1 MDKIDV
7 LELLDEQSVTTKEK
21 DYKDWREALN
31 DIKAANNNFDINT
44 MCEVCIKQ
52 QYEIGLK
59 DALGRHQP
67 ITIQCTGLNTYKNK
81 VISEHGEEVYKTLE
95 GILSKEQK
103 DQAEQIE
110 NSMDWMAGNIKD
122 SKLFNSRPHQVMINS
137 CSAKKKVLRMGRRCI
152 EENTKVLG
160 PKKGYSIKHLFNM
173 FRKYKEMP
181 YIYAYDDETGKLVL
195 TNKYLIMPNG
205 RVDTVKITLSNG
217 HSVIA
222 TENHPLLVYRDKQF
236 NYVPIGE
243 LDIEYDKVLL
253 DNNEILSIR
262 SIENVGKRSTYHL
275 SVIKYETFLTT
286 GGFIHHNTGKAL
298 DVRTPIPTPNGWKT
312 MGDLQVGDKVFDD
325 EGNECNITFVT
336 EYQHE
341 RECFEITFD
350 NGDTVVA
357 DADHQWAVSTREH
370 RRKAIAKGLSVT
382 DSEVVLTTKDILD
395 FEKKHYAIR
404 LTEPVNYNE
413 KDLSIDP
420 YVLGYWLGDGNTNTT
435 ILTIGD
441 EDCSETLSRLSSK
454 GYTVKQ
460 YKQKYAYKLENVFEV
475 FKEEGLINNKH
486 IPVKYLQGSVEQR
499 LELLRGLLDSDGS
512 YNDRDDTIE
521 FSTSLESLSVEFK
534 ELLSSLGIKS
544 SIKRNRS
551 FLNGNQHKDRF
562 RFVFKTNLKVFNL
575 ERKDKNSKTKVNS
588 RSSYLYIKSI
598 VPVES
603 RPVKCIS
610 VDSQR
615 SLYLA
620 TKNYVVT
627 HNTYAM
633 SVGMLHRMLTNKN
646 YKVLMVA
653 PMATMIDE
661 VVEQIK
667 KFCDAME
674 VNPIESS
681 SQSPIAFIEFNTG
694 STFKGVTAGASGAKG
709 TRGKA
714 ADLLYIDECFPG
726 RTKIKMWDGTTKSI
740 EDIETGDRVLSFDE
754 RTQKLV
760 AKNVLE
766 VRCTGKKDVYT
777 FETVS
782 GKKLHTTAN
791 HPVWSR
797 DGWKEA
803 YEARSLAT
811 TETRTGDFFFESVVG
826 SRFKATE
833 KVYNLEVE
841 DTHTYIA
848 DGFIVH
854 NCDFLNPKDL
864 NAILGILMD
873 NANTEFWASSTPIG
887 EGNLYQ
893 LSQDPSFKEFHF
905 PSYVIP
911 HYSDKI
917 DEDLRRQM
925 TEVGYEQEVLA
936 NFGASEEG
944 VFQIPFIEKSII
956 KEQLILTERYILENR
971 PDFILFM
978 GVDWNHDKVGTR
990 IVILAYHK
998 PTGRFVVVCKERVA
1012 LAGWTQL
1019 LAVQKI
1025 VDLNRIYDVDHIY
1038 VDEGFGTSQASM
1050 LRQFS
1055 REQYGK
1061 VPANHPDLKLTDV
1074 VAVNFSATLNLRD
1087 PVTGEELKKQ
1097 TKQYMV
1103 EHAAKLLTQ
1112 GVLILRE
1119 EEDSAIIAQ
1128 MKNYIVKS
1136 ISARGLKTFTY
1147 KDPQVA
1153 DHDLDAYML
1162 ALHGFHQ
1169 EYSEFNTYGPIV
1181 GIGSL
1186 LSRNNDG
1193 SLHMNELGMDPVEVY
1208 SASSNMVINTR
1219 KSILNNK
1226 FSSSSRHSPFKGR
1239 KKW

>member
-152 EENTKVLG
+152 EANTKVLG

-222 TENHPLLVYRDKQF
+222 TQNHPLLVYRDKQF

-286 GGFIHHNTGKAL
+286 GGFIHHNTGK
-298 DVRTPIPTPNGWKT
+298 
-312 MGDLQVGDKVFDD
+312 
-325 EGNECNITFVT
+325 
-336 EYQHE
+336 
-341 RECFEITFD
+341 
-350 NGDTVVA
+350 
-357 DADHQWAVSTREH
+357 
-370 RRKAIAKGLSVT
+370 
-382 DSEVVLTTKDILD
+382 
-395 FEKKHYAIR
+395 
-404 LTEPVNYNE
+404 
-413 KDLSIDP
+413 
-420 YVLGYWLGDGNTNTT
+420 
-435 ILTIGD
+435 
-441 EDCSETLSRLSSK
+441 
-454 GYTVKQ
+454 
-460 YKQKYAYKLENVFEV
+460 
-475 FKEEGLINNKH
+475 
-486 IPVKYLQGSVEQR
+486 
-499 LELLRGLLDSDGS
+499 
-512 YNDRDDTIE
+512 
-521 FSTSLESLSVEFK
+521 
-534 ELLSSLGIKS
+534 
-544 SIKRNRS
+544 
-551 FLNGNQHKDRF
+551 
-562 RFVFKTNLKVFNL
+562 
-575 ERKDKNSKTKVNS
+575 
-588 RSSYLYIKSI
+588 
-598 VPVES
+598 
-603 RPVKCIS
+603 
-610 VDSQR
+610 
-615 SLYLA
+615 
-620 TKNYVVT
+620 
-627 HNTYAM
+627 TYAM

>member
-1 MDKIDV
+1 M
-7 LELLDEQSVTTKEK
+7 
-21 DYKDWREALN
+21 
-31 DIKAANNNFDINT
+31 
-44 MCEVCIKQ
+44 
-52 QYEIGLK
+52 
-59 DALGRHQP
+59 
-67 ITIQCTGLNTYKNK
+67 
-81 VISEHGEEVYKTLE
+81 
-95 GILSKEQK
+95 
-103 DQAEQIE
+103 
-110 NSMDWMAGNIKD
+110 
-122 SKLFNSRPHQVMINS
+122 
-137 CSAKKKVLRMGRRCI
+137 
-152 EENTKVLG
+152 
-160 PKKGYSIKHLFNM
+160 
-173 FRKYKEMP
+173 
-181 YIYAYDDETGKLVL
+181 
-195 TNKYLIMPNG
+195 
-205 RVDTVKITLSNG
+205 
-217 HSVIA
+217 
-222 TENHPLLVYRDKQF
+222 
-236 NYVPIGE
+236 
-243 LDIEYDKVLL
+243 
-253 DNNEILSIR
+253 
-262 SIENVGKRSTYHL
+262 
-275 SVIKYETFLTT
+275 
-286 GGFIHHNTGKAL
+286 
-298 DVRTPIPTPNGWKT
+298 
-312 MGDLQVGDKVFDD
+312 
-325 EGNECNITFVT
+325 
-336 EYQHE
+336 
-341 RECFEITFD
+341 
-350 NGDTVVA
+350 
-357 DADHQWAVSTREH
+357 
-370 RRKAIAKGLSVT
+370 
-382 DSEVVLTTKDILD
+382 
-395 FEKKHYAIR
+395 
-404 LTEPVNYNE
+404 
-413 KDLSIDP
+413 
-420 YVLGYWLGDGNTNTT
+420 
-435 ILTIGD
+435 
-441 EDCSETLSRLSSK
+441 
-454 GYTVKQ
+454 
-460 YKQKYAYKLENVFEV
+460 
-475 FKEEGLINNKH
+475 
-486 IPVKYLQGSVEQR
+486 
-499 LELLRGLLDSDGS
+499 
-512 YNDRDDTIE
+512 
-521 FSTSLESLSVEFK
+521 
-534 ELLSSLGIKS
+534 
-544 SIKRNRS
+544 
-551 FLNGNQHKDRF
+551 
-562 RFVFKTNLKVFNL
+562 
-575 ERKDKNSKTKVNS
+575 
-588 RSSYLYIKSI
+588 
-598 VPVES
+598 
-603 RPVKCIS
+603 
-610 VDSQR
+610 
-615 SLYLA
+615 
-620 TKNYVVT
+620 
-627 HNTYAM
+627 
-633 SVGMLHRMLTNKN
+633 
-646 YKVLMVA
+646 
-653 PMATMIDE
+653 
-661 VVEQIK
+661 
-667 KFCDAME
+667 
-674 VNPIESS
+674 
-681 SQSPIAFIEFNTG
+681 
-694 STFKGVTAGASGAKG
+694 
-709 TRGKA
+709 
-714 ADLLYIDECFPG
+714 
-726 RTKIKMWDGTTKSI
+726 
-740 EDIETGDRVLSFDE
+740 
-754 RTQKLV
+754 
-760 AKNVLE
+760 E
-766 VRCTGKKDVYT
+766 VRCTGKKDVYS

-797 DGWKEA
+797 EGWKEA
-803 YEARSLAT
+803 YETRSLAT
-811 TETRTGDFFFESVVG
+811 TETRTGDFFFESVIG

-864 NAILGILMD
+864 NSILGVLLD
-873 NANTEFWASSTPIG
+873 NEGTEFWASSTPIG

-917 DEDLRRQM
+917 DADLRRQM

-944 VFQIPFIEKSII
+944 VFQIPFIERSII

-990 IVILAYHK
+990 IVVLAYHK

-1055 REQYGK
+1055 WEQYGK

-1128 MKNYIVKS
+1128 MKNYVVKS
-1136 ISARGLKTFTY
+1136 VSARGLRTFTY